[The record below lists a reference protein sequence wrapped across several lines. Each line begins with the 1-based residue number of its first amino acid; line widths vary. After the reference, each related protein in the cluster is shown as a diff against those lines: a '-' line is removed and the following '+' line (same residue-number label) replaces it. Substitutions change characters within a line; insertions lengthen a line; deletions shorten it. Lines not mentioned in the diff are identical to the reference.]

1 MQRKLLETVTIT
13 AGTRV
18 TRAPSG
24 EIVVHGVK
32 YLGTRSQNRNDDGTH
47 NVYPEPTRTRAAPL
61 YEGSAVFLD
70 HAAVGVAERSYGE
83 KLGRLRNA
91 GQVRADGSYG
101 DLHLNPRH
109 PLAEQVAWDAEHS
122 PDSLGLSHA
131 AIGRGRA
138 EGPDYLIEEIASVAS
153 VDVVHAGATTRGLFE
168 AAAPEA
174 AVLDLKDLTLE
185 QLRELRPDLVT
196 EIEKLA
202 AAKPPEEPKEGDDA
216 PPAAPAPKAEGA
228 KAPEPNATEVA
239 LAEARREIEEIKLAR
254 AVEARRAKR
263 ERELTES
270 RLPAE
275 AVTPLWRDG
284 YLLES
289 DDARAAAALA
299 DRWGV
304 YRAGAGRPTSG
315 SAPRTTAEI
324 TSAEQLLAAL

>member
-1 MQRKLLETVTIT
+1 MQRKLLETVTIPT
-13 AGTRV
+13 GTRV

-32 YLGTRSQNRNDDGTH
+32 YLGVRSQNRNDDGTH

-70 HAAVGVAERSYGE
+70 HAAVGAAERSYGE

-168 AAAPEA
+168 AA
-174 AVLDLKDLTLE
+174 
-185 QLRELRPDLVT
+185 
-196 EIEKLA
+196 
-202 AAKPPEEPKEGDDA
+202 KPPEGA
-216 PPAAPAPKAEGA
+216 TVAGVSPAASS
-228 KAPEPNATEVA
+228 
-239 LAEARREIEEIKLAR
+239 AR
-254 AVEARRAKR
+254 
-263 ERELTES
+263 
-270 RLPAE
+270 
-275 AVTPLWRDG
+275 
-284 YLLES
+284 
-289 DDARAAAALA
+289 
-299 DRWGV
+299 
-304 YRAGAGRPTSG
+304 
-315 SAPRTTAEI
+315 
-324 TSAEQLLAAL
+324 